1 MTRADFDERRT
12 NLRCRHCSE
21 VGRLHTEEAPPPHA
35 AGIRCGARGRHNGW
49 IGKDENADKRP
60 NVKSSVRD
68 ATWARYGDRCVH
80 CGISAEH
87 LELLGLP
94 RTVQHCPPWKE
105 AKSHDVLLLPY
116 CEPCQSDS
124 AVKMR
129 RTETLVSRILDLL
142 GKARAT
148 GRIAS

>member
-1 MTRADFDERRT
+1 MTRAEFDEART
-12 NLRCRHCSE
+12 RLPCRACGE
-21 VGRLHTEEAPPPHA
+21 VGRLHTTEAVPPHA
-35 AGIRCGARGRHNGW
+35 GGIRCGACGAHRGWLR
-49 IGKDENADKRP
+49 KDENADKRT
-60 NVKSSVRD
+60 NVKPSVRD
-68 ATWARYGDRCVH
+68 DTWAKYGDRCVH

-87 LELLGLP
+87 LAMLGFP

-129 RTETLVSRILDLL
+129 RTETLIARILGLL
-142 GKARAT
+142 ESVRT
-148 GRIAS
+148 RSAS